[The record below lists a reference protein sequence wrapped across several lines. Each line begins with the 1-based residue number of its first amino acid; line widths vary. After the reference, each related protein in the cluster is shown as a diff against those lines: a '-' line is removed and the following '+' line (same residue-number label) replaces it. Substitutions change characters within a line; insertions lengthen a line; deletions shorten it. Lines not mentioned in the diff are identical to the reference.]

1 MTRGQETGAAAA
13 PGRQDTMMTTPGS
26 RGRPGMR
33 PRPRLD
39 LPAWRAL
46 LEVRWQ
52 QRLGTVTRLS
62 LEYHE
67 AAQATGPGPAAEGS
81 EGRAAALLMQRAV
94 AARLALS
101 DTEAALARLSAGG
114 YGRCEQCAGLI
125 PVPRLRHDPETRY
138 CGHCGGP
145 PAARRPRPGPGRG
158 RPLPG
163 WHGGPA
169 RPAMQAA
176 G

>member
-1 MTRGQETGAAAA
+1 MTRGRETGAAAA

-26 RGRPGMR
+26 PGWPGMR
-33 PRPRLD
+33 PRARLD

-46 LEVRWQ
+46 LEARWQ
-52 QRLGTVTRLS
+52 RRLGTVTRLS
-62 LEYHE
+62 LEYHDA
-67 AAQATGPGPAAEGS
+67 AAQAAGPGPAAEGS
-81 EGRAAALLMQRAV
+81 MGRAADLLMERAV

-125 PVPRLRHDPETRY
+125 PVPRLRRDPETRY
-138 CGHCGGP
+138 CGRCGRRP
-145 PAARRPRPGPGRG
+145 ARRPRPGQG

-163 WHGGPA
+163 YREGTA
-169 RPAMQAA
+169 RPALQAA